1 MNADAVFRRTAAGQQ
16 ALDTRDK
23 RLGSRMR
30 ALMLMAEGKPL
41 SQFSTMAEALGAPP
55 DALTQ
60 LIDEGF
66 AEAVATVPASP
77 VAEAVPEDPF
87 QRFRMA
93 SGLIRELATDV
104 LGLKSFFFML
114 KVEKCATVADLAPLV
129 PELVQAV
136 GKKRGAAAA
145 REVEARLRALTG

>member
-16 ALDTRDK
+16 ALDARDK
-23 RLGSRMR
+23 RLGSRLR

-41 SQFSTMAEALGAPP
+41 SEFSGMAEALGAPP

-60 LIDEGF
+60 LIEQGF
-66 AEAVATVPASP
+66 AEAVVSGPA
-77 VAEAVPEDPF
+77 VAPEDLPPEDPF
-87 QRFRMA
+87 QRFRIA
-93 SGLIRELATDV
+93 SGLIREHATDA

-136 GKKRGAAAA
+136 EKKRGRDAAGL
-145 REVEARLRALTG
+145 VEARLRALTG